1 MSLTTT
7 DKNNS
12 HQINAILQMAPSPQL
27 GASSSSSSTSWL
39 SEQAHTL
46 QEGSPVKHIPNSPNA
61 TNVYAMDNL
70 NHVATR
76 LKVRDTLTTKVGR
89 SLREQYLSLHR
100 ENARGVTVRSLHR
113 SLQDHGSSVST
124 QEVAAL
130 AKAAGVGEVRGLR
143 VNECEWLCE

>member
-1 MSLTTT
+1 
-7 DKNNS
+7 
-12 HQINAILQMAPSPQL
+12 
-27 GASSSSSSTSWL
+27 
-39 SEQAHTL
+39 
-46 QEGSPVKHIPNSPNA
+46 
-61 TNVYAMDNL
+61 VYAMDNL

-130 AKAAGVGEVRGLR
+130 AKAAGVGEVR
-143 VNECEWLCE
+143 E

>member
-46 QEGSPVKHIPNSPNA
+46 QEGSPVKHIPNATNATNA

-130 AKAAGVGEVRGLR
+130 AKAAGVGEVR
-143 VNECEWLCE
+143 E